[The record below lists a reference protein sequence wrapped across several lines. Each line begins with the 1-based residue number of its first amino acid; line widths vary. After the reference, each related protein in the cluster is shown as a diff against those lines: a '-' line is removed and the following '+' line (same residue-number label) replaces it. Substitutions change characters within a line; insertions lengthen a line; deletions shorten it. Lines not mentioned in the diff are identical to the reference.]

1 MAEIKP
7 TRMELLK
14 IKAKIRLAK
23 SGYNLLK
30 KKRDGLILEFFEALK
45 SAKTLRQDLVK
56 AFILANDKMNLTRM
70 LESDLKIRSV
80 AKAIKE
86 HPRVELEQKN
96 VVGVIV
102 PRIRGEKVQKKLLE
116 RGYEVYSS
124 AAINE
129 AAEAY
134 EKLTEHIITVAEV
147 ETTLRRL
154 IAEIEKT
161 KRRVNAL
168 EYNVIPNL
176 ERVSGIISFRL
187 QEMERDNFTRLKLI
201 KARLARS

>member
-14 IKAKIRLAK
+14 VKAKIRLAK

-56 AFILANDKMNLTRM
+56 GFIHANDKMNLTRM

-80 AKAIKE
+80 AKAIKM
-86 HPRVELEQKN
+86 HPSVELEQKN

-102 PRIRGEKVQKKLLE
+102 PRIKGEKVQKKLLE

-134 EKLTEHIITVAEV
+134 EKLTERIIVVAEV

-168 EYNVIPNL
+168 EFSVIPNL
-176 ERVSGIISFRL
+176 QRVSSIISFRL

-201 KARLARS
+201 KARLAKT

>member
-1 MAEIKP
+1 
-7 TRMELLK
+7 MELLK

-30 KKRDGLILEFFEALK
+30 KKRDGLILEFFDALK

-86 HPRVELEQKN
+86 HPKVELEQKN

-102 PRIRGEKVQKKLLE
+102 PRIKGEKVQKKLLE

-129 AAEAY
+129 TAEAY
-134 EKLTEHIITVAEV
+134 EKLTEQIIVVAEV

-154 IAEIEKT
+154 IGEIEKT

-168 EYNVIPNL
+168 EFSVIPNL
-176 ERVSGIISFRL
+176 QRVSGIISFRL

-201 KARLARS
+201 KARLART

>member
-86 HPRVELEQKN
+86 HPRVELEQRN

>member
-30 KKRDGLILEFFEALK
+30 KKRDGLILEFFDALK

-86 HPRVELEQKN
+86 HPKVELEQKN

-102 PRIRGEKVQKKLLE
+102 PRIKGEKVQKKLLE

-129 AAEAY
+129 TAEAY
-134 EKLTEHIITVAEV
+134 EKLTEQIIVVAEV

-154 IAEIEKT
+154 IGEIEKT

-168 EYNVIPNL
+168 EFSVIPNL
-176 ERVSGIISFRL
+176 QRVSGIISFRL

-201 KARLARS
+201 KARLART

>member
-1 MAEIKP
+1 MAQEIKP

-14 IKAKIRLAK
+14 IKARIRLAK

-30 KKRDGLILEFFEALK
+30 KKRDGLILEFFDVLK
-45 SAKTLRQDLVK
+45 NAKTLRQDLVRT
-56 AFILANDKMNLTRM
+56 FISANEKMNLARM

-86 HPRVELEQKN
+86 RPKVKLEQKN
-96 VVGVIV
+96 IVGVIV
-102 PRIRGEKVQKKLLE
+102 PRIEGEKIQKKLLE
-116 RGYEVYSS
+116 RGYEVYTST
-124 AAINE
+124 AINE
-129 AAEAY
+129 AAESY
-134 EKLTEHIITVAEV
+134 EKLTEHILTVAEV

-154 IAEIEKT
+154 IVEIEKT

-176 ERVSGIISFRL
+176 ERISSIITFKL
-187 QEMERDNFTRLKLI
+187 QEMERDNFNRLKLI
-201 KARLARS
+201 KARLAG

>member
-14 IKAKIRLAK
+14 VKAKIRLAK

-86 HPRVELEQKN
+86 HPRVELQQRN

-129 AAEAY
+129 TAEAY
-134 EKLTEHIITVAEV
+134 EKLTEQIIIVAEV

-154 IAEIEKT
+154 IGEIEKT

-176 ERVSGIISFRL
+176 QRVSGIISFRL

-201 KARLARS
+201 KARLART

>member
-86 HPRVELEQKN
+86 HPRVELAQKN

-129 AAEAY
+129 TAEAY
-134 EKLTEHIITVAEV
+134 EKLTEQIIIVAEV

-168 EYNVIPNL
+168 EFSVIPNL
-176 ERVSGIISFRL
+176 QRVSGIISFRL

-201 KARLARS
+201 KARLARA